1 VSETSSKEIDLELK
15 GVRKSFGDTV
25 VVTDSSFSLAKGEFL
40 SLLGPSGCGKTTT
53 LSMIAGFERPDAG
66 IIAIRGKR
74 VENLP
79 PERRDIGM
87 VFQNYALFPHMN
99 VAANIGFG
107 LKMRKV
113 PQDEIRKRV
122 SAAAELVKVA
132 HLQERYPNELS
143 GGQQQRV
150 ALARALVVRPAILLL
165 DEPFGALDRQLREDL
180 QIEVRALLRRLN
192 ITTVFVTHDQD
203 EALSMSDRVAVMN
216 EGRIEQIAAPR
227 ALYDKPATRFTASFI
242 GKGSFIPGTARDG
255 KRIETPLGTFGY
267 AGDSL
272 PVGRNAEYFLRPEA
286 LQIGDGGNAQNR
298 VPVSVAAVT
307 FFGDRQLVIAEAA
320 GGIRFIV
327 RLLASRDSPAVG
339 QKIELVWSDQDALAF
354 QAPAA

>member
-1 VSETSSKEIDLELK
+1 MSDTGGKDIDLELK

-53 LSMIAGFERPDAG
+53 LSMIAGFERPNAG

-150 ALARALVVRPAILLL
+150 ALARALVVQPAILLL

-216 EGRIEQIAAPR
+216 EGRIEQIATPR
-227 ALYDKPATRFTASFI
+227 ELYARPATRFTASFI
-242 GKGSFIPGTARDG
+242 GKGTFIPGTSLDKR
-255 KRIETPLGTFGY
+255 RIETPLGTFGHT
-267 AGDSL
+267 GDAL
-272 PVGRNAEYFLRPEA
+272 PPARKAEYFLRPEV
-286 LQIGDGGNAQNR
+286 LQIGPEGSAPNR
-298 VPVSVAAVT
+298 VPVTVIAVT
-307 FFGDRQLVIAEAA
+307 FLGDRQLVIAEAA
-320 GGIRFIV
+320 GGIRFTV
-327 RLLASRDSPAVG
+327 RLTASQSTPQAGENAHISWRD
-339 QKIELVWSDQDALAF
+339 EDALVF
-354 QAPAA
+354 PFAAA

>member
-1 VSETSSKEIDLELK
+1 MSDTESAAIDLELK

-25 VVTDSSFSLAKGEFL
+25 VVRESSFSLQKGEFL

-53 LSMIAGFERPDAG
+53 LAMIAGFEHPNAG
-66 IIAIRGKR
+66 VIAIRGKR
-74 VENLP
+74 VEDLP

-113 PQDEIRKRV
+113 PEAEIRDRV
-122 SAAAELVKVA
+122 ALAAELVKVA
-132 HLQERYPNELS
+132 HLRDRYPNELS

-150 ALARALVVRPAILLL
+150 ALARALVVQPAILLL

-203 EALSMSDRVAVMN
+203 EALSMSDRVAIMN
-216 EGRIEQIAAPR
+216 EGRIEQIAAPKE
-227 ALYDKPATRFTASFI
+227 LYNNPATRFAASFI
-242 GKGSFIPGTARDG
+242 GKGTFIPGVVKDVSG
-255 KRIETPLGTFGY
+255 KIETPLGLFGSLGSAALS
-267 AGDSL
+267 AGTKVD
-272 PVGRNAEYFLRPEA
+272 YFLRPESIA
-286 LQIGDGGNAQNR
+286 LGGDHSEGNRIVAQ
-298 VPVSVAAVT
+298 VVAVT
-307 FFGDRQLVIAEAA
+307 FLGDRQLVIAEAS
-320 GGIRFIV
+320 GGFRFTV
-327 RLLASRDSPAVG
+327 RMPASQPTPQPG
-339 QKIELVWSDQDALAF
+339 QEIALEWEDKSALVFALN
-354 QAPAA
+354 